1 MKFFALAATIAS
13 VSAVM
18 LRDDNVLAQSQAKVL
33 PDNYQADP
41 LWDFDNKHYAN
52 NKVDSLFPDHQP
64 IPNKATVWD
73 LVPAAAPPVAIHT
86 NNQPENNVWVGDRG
100 TETTTNT
107 LGND

>member
-18 LRDDNVLAQSQAKVL
+18 LRDDILAQKETKVL

-52 NKVDSLFPDHQP
+52 NKVDTLFPDHKP
-64 IPNKATVWD
+64 IPEKATV
-73 LVPAAAPPVAIHT
+73 
-86 NNQPENNVWVGDRG
+86 
-100 TETTTNT
+100 
-107 LGND
+107 